1 MSHLLLTSDL
11 NLIALPLAK
20 TMVFALW
27 YSTMFW
33 LPIRFL
39 AARIDYRRAITIQDE
54 AVTDIGYRI
63 GMDVVPPM

>member
-11 NLIALPLAK
+11 NFIALPLAK

-27 YSTMFW
+27 YSALFW

-39 AARIDYRRAITIQDE
+39 AARIDRRRAITIQHA
-54 AVTDIGYRI
+54 AVTDFGYRI